1 MELNTYGDL
10 KKVIKAIT
18 LKQKGEKLGNIA
30 LGALMGLIPG
40 ADAAKSTFDFIKAA
54 ISKPDAKKTNT
65 WLDKL
70 DIDDEMSAIVDDT
83 VENGFMLM
91 MTKTI
96 ESKPDNESL
105 ADDFNMNTEMVNYLK
120 KTYQGRTVSGI
131 KENKIDQL
139 TIKSLIRET
148 LERILLE
155 DNSKPLQ
162 ENILLTEDKVSKNLQ
177 YHLDKNIPLHEN
189 AFRYGTE
196 AQLQLFKEVRKLY
209 NEEKLYLNPEDRWL
223 VENTDIGNYGLYE
236 GQFVPLDVPMVEENP
251 IDTITMDVPLFI
263 RMLEYAKE
271 DAKTDM
277 QLHVATE
284 KALDLGVEGKTLT
297 MDDYD
302 AIVGGQSLDEAKYQ
316 GEEVSLNKPK
326 RGGSKKF
333 FVYVKDGDKVKKVA
347 FGAAGG
353 GQNLAVKIRDP
364 KARKAFAARQNC
376 DKKKDRTTPGYWS
389 CNIGRYWK
397 SLGGGSNFSGY
408 W

>member
-18 LKQKGEKLGNIA
+18 LKQKGEKLGNVA
-30 LGALMGLIPG
+30 LGALMGFIPG

-54 ISKPDAKKTNT
+54 ISKPDNKKTNT

-83 VENGFMLM
+83 VENGFMKM

-96 ESKPDNESL
+96 ESKPDNQPLE
-105 ADDFNMNTEMVNYLK
+105 DDFNMNTEMIDYLK
-120 KTYQGRTVSGI
+120 RTYQGRTISGI
-131 KENKIDQL
+131 QENKIDQS
-139 TIKSLIRET
+139 TIKFLIRET

-155 DNSKPLQ
+155 DNSKQLQ
-162 ENILLTEDKVSKNLQ
+162 ENVLLTEDKVSKNLQ

-196 AQLQLFKEVRKLY
+196 AQLKLFKEVRSLY
-209 NEEKLYLNPEDRWL
+209 NENKLYLNPEDRWL
-223 VENTDIGNYGLYE
+223 VENTDIGNYGLFE
-236 GQFVPLDVPMVEENP
+236 EQFVPLDVPFLEEGLN
-251 IDTITMDVPLFI
+251 
-263 RMLEYAKE
+263 
-271 DAKTDM
+271 
-277 QLHVATE
+277 
-284 KALDLGVEGKTLT
+284 
-297 MDDYD
+297 
-302 AIVGGQSLDEAKYQ
+302 EAEYQ
-316 GEEVSLNKPK
+316 GKEVQLGKPK

-333 FVYVKDGDKVKKVA
+333 YVYVKDGDKVKKVN
-347 FGAAGG
+347 FGDTTG
-353 GQNLAVKIRDP
+353 LSTKINNP

-397 SLGGGSNFSGY
+397 SLGGAKNFSGY